1 MRCLTRS
8 WLRSAAIAMVA
19 AVVVVG
25 AYAGSAD
32 ASDTDPFAFFDLRV
46 VLGDA
51 DWKRLDGG
59 EVAVRLLPGSDGHV
73 GVFAASRLDAPAASL
88 IDWVREIEAFKQSA
102 FVMAIRRF
110 SDPPTIDDL
119 EGLTLDAGDLDAI
132 RDCRAGACGLKLAA
146 HEIAS
151 LRTAAAEGPAWQ
163 QDVQQEFRRVVFNRV
178 LAYRAGGLA
187 ALPAPADRK
196 DAQAPADAF
205 AAILEQSGFLSDRYP
220 PVDSFIY
227 WSKEHYGA
235 GKRVIAVTHVDIVQ
249 PQVPHAPAVIV
260 LAKEIL
266 ATHYRTAS
274 LGVTAVVEDPVR
286 AERYLV
292 YMNRSQVDLLGGL
305 FGGLKRKLI
314 EGRVASDSAAVMRL
328 ARSRLETG
336 NPPSVRNPTAP

>member
-1 MRCLTRS
+1 MAT
-8 WLRSAAIAMVA
+8 

-25 AYAGSAD
+25 AYAGRAG
-32 ASDTDPFAFFDLRV
+32 ASHRDPFAFFDRLV

-88 IDWVREIEAFKQSA
+88 VDWVREIEAFKQSA
-102 FVMAIRRF
+102 FVKAIRRF
-110 SDPPTIDDL
+110 SDPPVIDDL
-119 EGLTLDAGDLDAI
+119 EGLMLDAGDLEAI
-132 RDCRAGACGLKLAA
+132 RDCRVGSCGLKLAA

-151 LRTAAAEGPAWQ
+151 LRAAAAAGPAWQ
-163 QDVQQEFRRVVFNRV
+163 QAVQQEFRRVVFNRV

-205 AAILEQSGFLSDRYP
+205 AAILAQSGLSDRYP

-227 WSKEHYGA
+227 WSKEHYGV
-235 GKRVIAVTHVDIVQ
+235 GKRVIAVTRVDIVQ

-336 NPPSVRNPTAP
+336 TPPSVRNPTAP

>member
-1 MRCLTRS
+1 MAT
-8 WLRSAAIAMVA
+8 

-25 AYAGSAD
+25 AYAGRAG
-32 ASDTDPFAFFDLRV
+32 ASHTNPFAFFNRLV
-46 VLGDA
+46 VVGDV
-51 DWKRLDGG
+51 DRRRMDGG
-59 EVAVRLLPGSDGHV
+59 EVAVRVLPGGDGHL

-88 IDWVREIEAFKQSA
+88 VDWVREIEAFKKSA

-110 SDPPTIDDL
+110 SDPPVMDDL
-119 EGLTLDAGDLDAI
+119 EGLTLDAGDLEAI
-132 RDCRAGACGLKLAA
+132 RDCRAGSCDLKLAA
-146 HEIAS
+146 YEIAS
-151 LRTAAAEGPAWQ
+151 LRAAAAGGPAWELAV
-163 QDVQQEFRRVVFNRV
+163 QDEFRRVVYNRV
-178 LAYRAGGLA
+178 VAYRAGGLA

-196 DAQAPADAF
+196 DAQTPADAF
-205 AAILEQSGFLSDRYP
+205 AAILEQSGLLSDRYP
-220 PVDSFIY
+220 SVDSFIY

-235 GKRVIAVTHVDIVQ
+235 GKRVIAVTHVDILE
-249 PQVPHAPAVIV
+249 PQVPDAPAVIV

-292 YMNRSQVDLLGGL
+292 YVNRSQVDLLGGL

-314 EGRVASDSAAVMRL
+314 EGRLAGDSAAVIRL

-336 NPPSVRNPTAP
+336 TPPSVRNPTAP